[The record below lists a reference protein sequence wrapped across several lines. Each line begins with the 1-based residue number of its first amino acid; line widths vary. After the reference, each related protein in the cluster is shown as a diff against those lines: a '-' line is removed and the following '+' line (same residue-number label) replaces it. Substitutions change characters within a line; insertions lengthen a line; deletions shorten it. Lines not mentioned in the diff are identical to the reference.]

1 MLTTISYGLTAA
13 LGLLTVLALGRF
25 IRDCQKGE
33 WEHADWTSD
42 ERKRVRTIRTVV
54 AICIALAWAMALAAV
69 VHRPALIREPLLI
82 SIILNP
88 SLLTIFALNSNNPNT
103 LERARQTWGDRKLM
117 ILGTI
122 LCGCVLV
129 GSLLT
134 VVNAWTARPWLT

>member
-13 LGLLTVLALGRF
+13 LVLLIALGLVRF
-25 IRDCQKGE
+25 FRDCQKGE
-33 WEHADWTSD
+33 WAHADWTSD
-42 ERKRVRTIRTVV
+42 QRKRVRTIRTVV
-54 AICIALAWAMALAAV
+54 AICIAVAWAAALAAI

-103 LERARQTWGDRKLM
+103 LESARQTWGDRKLM

-129 GSLLT
+129 GSLLAAL
-134 VVNAWTARPWLT
+134 NAWTARPWLT